1 MNQNDKNNNPDA
13 TGDVISWVIV
23 FVLLFA
29 FPPVGLLLLI
39 LKMRSSA
46 KPAAGSAR
54 WADAQAAAAARVDA
68 ARRASSQ
75 QGAASSQYGASSSQ
89 QGSTSSQYGAS
100 SSQQGTTSSYQ
111 SADSVEAAARR
122 AAQEA
127 GNVARQVAQEA
138 GTVARQVA
146 QEVGTAM
153 RKAAQDAGS
162 AMRQAAQE
170 AESAT
175 RQAAQKAEPAARQ
188 AAQKAEPAA
197 RQAAHYSGTVRQA
210 APGVYYSAPQE
221 YARQQKEKKDKKKNR
236 SQLEKKS
243 GKFLSNILLIVS
255 IAMFIIGASLI
266 SAATIDYF
274 GGGQDVLS
282 NLIWS
287 IFYLSGAF
295 VTFFSRNINVK
306 RYGRYKKYYAFA
318 AGRGI
323 VPMSDIARAAGH
335 PARTVARDIQAMI
348 NAGHF
353 ESGAYIDNELDCLVL
368 SAEAAEEA
376 RKEARAAYVDDPAP
390 GVNPENQFMAIML
403 ELREVK
409 STIADVTISNKVD
422 RIEELTA
429 KIFRIVEDNPEKQ
442 TQTRRFMSYYL
453 PTTMKLLRSY
463 STLEK
468 QGIKGENITAA
479 KENIGR
485 ILDTLATGYEQQLDQ
500 LFQSDAMDIAADIDV
515 LENLMQQDGLSGE
528 KSEFKMMAEGG
539 GSL

>member
-75 QGAASSQYGASSSQ
+75 QSASSSQYGSSPSQYGASSSQ
-89 QGSTSSQYGAS
+89 QGN
-100 SSQQGTTSSYQ
+100 TSSYQ
-111 SADSVEAAARR
+111 SADSIEAAARR

-127 GNVARQVAQEA
+127 GTVARQVAQEA

-153 RKAAQDAGS
+153 RKAAQEAES

-175 RQAAQKAEPAARQ
+175 RQATQKSEPAARNQ
-188 AAQKAEPAA
+188 AS
-197 RQAAHYSGTVRQA
+197 HYSGAVRQA

-221 YARQQKEKKDKKKNR
+221 YARQQKEKKNKKKNR

-243 GKFLSNILLIVS
+243 GKFLSVILLLVS
-255 IAMFIIGASLI
+255 IAMFILGATGI
-266 SAATIDYF
+266 ATAA
-274 GGGQDVLS
+274 QDFFS
-282 NLIWS
+282 GEQNDWFNLIMS
-287 IFYLSGAF
+287 MFYLSGAF

-306 RYGRYKKYYAFA
+306 RYGRYKNYYAFA

-323 VPMSDIARAAGH
+323 VPMSDITRAAGL
-335 PARTVARDIQAMI
+335 PAKIVARDIQAMI
-348 NAGHF
+348 NAGYF

-376 RKEARAAYVDDPAP
+376 RREARAAYMDEPTP
-390 GVNPENQFMAIML
+390 EINPENQFMAIML
-403 ELREVK
+403 ELREIK

-463 STLEK
+463 SMLEK

-515 LENLMQQDGLSGE
+515 LENLMHQDGLSGE
-528 KSEFKMMAEGG
+528 KSEFRMMAEGG
-539 GSL
+539 N